1 MPSADEQQAR
11 PPWVVYAAFAI
22 LAMLAG
28 PIDGFLADTVLVA
41 TSAQVFA
48 GMALASLLGGA
59 GLIGYASLRGESL
72 PGLAQWGVLLLLLAP
87 QWCSVVL
94 GSLAGTVPWLH
105 GIGEGTAFLLTLAAP
120 LWLGLVAASDLIQIE
135 VPVACI
141 VSAIAGM
148 GAVLLV
154 IPANSY
160 SLGWVQAPMLV
171 LQILL
176 GIATVVSWA
185 IARLRLERRSIA
197 GSAGCYLLLSGVG
210 NACFALGYERGT
222 WQPLDWHALIAPLLC
237 DAALLAAMWCL
248 WFWLLRRVTL
258 AAFAMRAL
266 AAWAA
271 TAVPAFVSLGLL
283 HWRVDLAVSIA
294 VVAVAVALRAR
305 AADEQPTALG
315 LSEP

>member
-1 MPSADEQQAR
+1 MASADEQRGR
-11 PPWVVYAAFAI
+11 PDWVVYVAFSVLAI
-22 LAMLAG
+22 LAG
-28 PIDGFLADTVLVA
+28 PIDGYVADAVLVA
-41 TSAQVFA
+41 TNAQLFA

-59 GLIGYASLRGESL
+59 GLIGYAILRGESL
-72 PGLAQWGVLLLLLAP
+72 PRAAQWGVLVFLLAP

-105 GIGEGTAFLLTLAAP
+105 GIGEGTAFLLNLAAP

-160 SLGWVQAPMLV
+160 RLGWVQAPMLL

-185 IARLRLERRSIA
+185 IARLRVERRSIA
-197 GSAGCYLLLSGVG
+197 GTAGCYLLLSGVG
-210 NACFALGYERGT
+210 NACFALVYERGS

-258 AAFAMRAL
+258 GAFGMRGL

-271 TAVPAFVSLGLL
+271 TALPAFVSLGLL
-283 HWRVDLAVSIA
+283 QWRVDVAVSIA
-294 VVAVAVALRAR
+294 VAAVAVALRAR
-305 AADEQPTALG
+305 SADEQPTALG
-315 LSEP
+315 LSGS